1 VTHHHCGDLAR
12 DATRVATTVALCLAL
27 AASSACARASAKVVD
42 IPLETPTPPPRTVEV
57 IDPET
62 PAIVTLPEEPVPSAP
77 SRARPAPEPRADTR
91 PPAPP
96 APEPPAEPVRAADEG
111 RINAPTLQPAGI
123 AQDRE
128 VERKVRL
135 LVTQATGNLGRVDY
149 RALDV
154 DGRTQYDTAKR
165 FISQAEEAV
174 RTRNYVFASSLDDK
188 AAALAAVLAGR

>member
-1 VTHHHCGDLAR
+1 VTHHQRGAPGRHAARGAATLA
-12 DATRVATTVALCLAL
+12 LWLAL

-42 IPLETPTPPPRTVEV
+42 VPLETPTPPPRTVEV

-77 SRARPAPEPRADTR
+77 SRARPAPAPRADTR
-91 PPAPP
+91 PPEPP
-96 APEPPAEPVRAADEG
+96 RPEPPAEPVRPADEE

-128 VERKVRL
+128 VERRVRM
-135 LVTQATGNLGRVDY
+135 LVSQAIGNLGRVDY

-174 RTRNYVFASSLDDK
+174 RTRNYVFASSLADK